1 PPSRY
6 AMRSHVVVR
15 GDTLSSLSQRYYNNR
30 ARVRDILAANRDQ
43 LANENTP
50 LRIGMELRIPQ

>member
-1 PPSRY
+1 
-6 AMRSHVVVR
+6 MRSHVVVR